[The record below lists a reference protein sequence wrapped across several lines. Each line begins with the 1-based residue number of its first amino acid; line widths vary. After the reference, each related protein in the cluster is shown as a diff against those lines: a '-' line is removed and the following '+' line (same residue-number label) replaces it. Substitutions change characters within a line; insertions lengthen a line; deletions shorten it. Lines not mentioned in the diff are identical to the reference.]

1 MSWLSFHHEFLELNS
16 GFHAWWQALLLAG
29 PFCQPLKARSLK
41 ENSCWIESSKVSHEL
56 ASSGY
61 IQIEWVNN

>member
-41 ENSCWIESSKVSHEL
+41 ENSCWIESDPVRSVMSLLLLGISK
-56 ASSGY
+56 
-61 IQIEWVNN
+61 